1 MKKWIKY
8 TMLILISGCSGD
20 NTTAGNPLVALSVQA
35 TAPGDLS
42 ASSFSKLSLNTNSI
56 LIDVKNSSGVTVG
69 QLNIQSA
76 KIAIKEIE
84 FELESQQAS
93 EEVEFDFKGPFIV
106 NLLEN
111 SISPEF
117 PQVELVEG
125 VYNEV
130 KLKIDKIE
138 GDEVDSNGNPI
149 LSPADP
155 LFGNSVVVSGLYT
168 GPTSNQGNVSDMSFE
183 MIFDFD
189 DELELTGVGD
199 TSVGFNLESGLN
211 RIILAFRTAK
221 WLDFNNLE
229 TNESGMEPAQ
239 LEVVGGA
246 ISLTVSSVGNNSSIR
261 DVLYKNIKESLDYG
275 KDADGDGVLE
285 RNEDDDPDSED
296 EDDD

>member
-42 ASSFSKLSLNTNSI
+42 ASSFSNSSLNTNSI
-56 LIDVKNSSGVTVG
+56 IVDVKDSSGVAVG

-76 KIAIKEIE
+76 KIALKEIE

-93 EEVEFDFKGPFIV
+93 EEVEFDFKGPFVV
-106 NLLEN
+106 NLLDN
-111 SISPEF
+111 SISPEL

-138 GDEVDSNGNPI
+138 GDEVDSNGNPV

-168 GPTSNQGNVSDMSFE
+168 GPTGNQGNVSDMSFE
-183 MIFDFD
+183 LIFDFD

-211 RIILAFRTAK
+211 QIILAFRTAK
-221 WLDFNNLE
+221 WLDFSNVE

-239 LEVVGGA
+239 IEVVGGV
-246 ISLTVSSVGNNSSIR
+246 ISLTVGSVGNNSSIR

-275 KDADGDGVLE
+275 KDIDGDGILE
-285 RNEDDDPDSED
+285 SDEDDDPDSED
-296 EDDD
+296 GDDD